1 MLDFGS
7 TEETGSTYIVSD
19 VQAAWYVEQAR
30 VSGYMRVLHDVL
42 RQLVSLQYALARADK
57 RQESSGMPR
66 AECETVLG
74 YGKFEFE
81 MLDSRRSRIR
91 PAMISIQ
98 ARTCMRH

>member
-1 MLDFGS
+1 MLAFGS

-30 VSGYMRVLHDVL
+30 VSGYMRALHDVL

-66 AECETVLG
+66 AGQNVRLCSATANSNSKCWSHVDPVFAL
-74 YGKFEFE
+74 
-81 MLDSRRSRIR
+81 
-91 PAMISIQ
+91 Q
-98 ARTCMRH
+98 

>member
-30 VSGYMRVLHDVL
+30 VSGYMRALHDVL

-57 RQESSGMPR
+57 RQESSAMPR
-66 AECETVLG
+66 AECETSG
-74 YGKFEFE
+74 
-81 MLDSRRSRIR
+81 
-91 PAMISIQ
+91 AMK
-98 ARTCMRH
+98 